1 MTYNFDFIYITNI
14 PYVGKS
20 IADHGVR
27 WVMVDLEC
35 NGKSKRQKG
44 RDTVISAHSLSDV
57 RNMRSHLARDS
68 LLVRINPINSFSK
81 EEINE
86 VIDAGAD
93 AIMLP
98 FFKQKSEVEYFVDLV
113 ASRCK
118 VFLLL
123 ETTAAIQNLSDILS
137 VNGIDYVHIGLNDL
151 HIERKTKFLFEFIS
165 DGSIEPVAKILA
177 GSGMKFGIGGV
188 GRYGQLLP
196 PAESLL
202 SEHIRLNSSGVIL
215 SRSFMNIK
223 DMQEPDEFCAQ
234 FKVELKKLRGHIDEV
249 IYNDKSYFEHNREQF
264 KLNVSE
270 VVSKISIN

>member
-14 PYVGKS
+14 PYIGKF
-20 IADHGVR
+20 ITDHGVR
-27 WVMVDLEC
+27 WVMVDLEH
-35 NGKSKRQKG
+35 NGKAKRQKG
-44 RDTVISAHSLSDV
+44 RDTVISAHSVSDI
-57 RNMRSHLARDS
+57 RNMRAYLARDS

-98 FFKQKSEVEYFVDLV
+98 FFKQKEEVEYFVELV

-123 ETTAAIQNLSDILS
+123 ETMTAIQNLSDILS
-137 VNGIDYVHIGLNDL
+137 IKGIDYVHIGLNDL
-151 HIERKTKFLFEFIS
+151 HIERQTKFMFEFIA
-165 DGSIEPVAKILA
+165 DGSIETVAKRLTNM
-177 GSGMKFGIGGV
+177 GMKFGIGGV

-202 SEHIRLNSSGVIL
+202 SEHIRLKSNGAIL
-215 SRSFMNIK
+215 SRSFMSTTTMK
-223 DMQEPDEFCAQ
+223 KAEDFCAQ
-234 FKVELKKLRGHIDEV
+234 FKLELEKLRGHIDEV
-249 IYNDKSYFEHNREQF
+249 IHNDDSYFEHNREQF

-270 VVSKISIN
+270 VVSKISDN

>member
-1 MTYNFDFIYITNI
+1 MSYNFDFIYITNT
-14 PYVGKS
+14 PYVGRF

-27 WVMVDLEC
+27 WVMVDLEYI
-35 NGKSKRQKG
+35 GKSKRQKG
-44 RDTVISAHSLSDV
+44 RDTVISAHTLSDV
-57 RNMRSHLARDS
+57 RNMRNHLTRDS

-81 EEINE
+81 EEING
-86 VIDAGAD
+86 VIEAGAD

-98 FFKQKSEVEYFVDLV
+98 YFKQKSEVEYFVDLV

-123 ETTAAIQNLSDILS
+123 ETMTAVQNLSDILS
-137 VNGIDYVHIGLNDL
+137 INGIDYVHIGLNDL
-151 HIERKTKFLFEFIS
+151 HIERKTKFMFEFIS

-196 PAESLL
+196 PAESIL

-215 SRSFMNIK
+215 SRSFMNIT
-223 DMQEPDEFCAQ
+223 DMKAADEFCAQ
-234 FKVELKKLRGHIDEV
+234 FRVELEKLRGHIDEA
-249 IYNDKSYFEHNREQF
+249 IYNDEPYFERNREQF

-270 VVSKISIN
+270 VICKINVN